1 MSVRIFKY
9 PLVVTDDQTVGIP
22 GGSRILSVDNQN
34 GVLTL
39 WAMVNTDRPV
49 EPRHIRIV
57 GTGHEIADKAAASL
71 EFIGTVL
78 MDPFVWHVFEWR
90 KI

>member
-9 PLVVTDDQTVGIP
+9 KLSITDEQTICLP
-22 GGSRILSVDNQN
+22 QGSRILSVDNQD

-49 EPRHIRIV
+49 EPRYIRIV